1 MLSDIESILLISLNL
16 YHRLLDNLLLISKIL
31 VPIDGS
37 ENSLRALNHGL
48 FLCSKL
54 KSRLTILY
62 ILEVPPFVYIQ
73 SQKLINSVMITLENE
88 AKDILETGKSQAKK
102 YNVEPETVFLEG
114 GNIGSIIIDYSEKN
128 NFDFIVIG
136 SRGKGKFKHALLGNV
151 SHRVLHHSKNPVLI
165 IK

>member
-1 MLSDIESILLISLNL
+1 
-16 YHRLLDNLLLISKIL
+16 LISKIL

-48 FLCSKL
+48 FLSSKL
-54 KSRLTILY
+54 KSKITILY
-62 ILEVPPFVYIQ
+62 VIEVPPFVYIQ
-73 SQKLINSVMITLENE
+73 SQKLINSVMIALEKE
-88 AKDILETGKSQAKK
+88 AKDILNIGKNLAKK
-102 YNVEPETVFLEG
+102 YDIEPGMVFLEG
-114 GNIGSIIIDYSEKN
+114 GNIGSIIIDYDEKN

-165 IK
+165 VK